1 MSNLILY
8 IGHTGMG
15 KTTRVKKALKAS
27 KKNKYIFDVNNEY
40 NDYNREIDADFRKFM
55 DTAKT
60 LTDSDIVFEDA
71 TGYLTGKTA
80 DEMRKLIVAKRHTRN
95 NIIMLFHSISSVPPF
110 IFQLANWIV
119 LLKTSDELKTVKT
132 KKENLINPFMKLRST
147 PMMSNK
153 EGAKFSPSIQ
163 IKNI

>member
-1 MSNLILY
+1 MSNLIIY

-27 KKNKYIFDVNNEY
+27 KKQKYIFDVNNEY
-40 NDYNREIDADFRKFM
+40 NDYRREIDADFNKFM
-55 DTAKT
+55 ENAKNATDT
-60 LTDSDIVFEDA
+60 DIVFEDA

-119 LLKTSDELKTVKT
+119 LLKTSDELKTVKS
-132 KKENLINPFMKLRST
+132 KKENLINPFLKLRSM
-147 PMMSNK
+147 PMQKSK
-153 EGAKFSPSIQ
+153 EGAIFSPSLQ